1 MISSLMCETG
11 HRELRL
17 IVMKVGGVVGVDGGI
32 GRGIKASVRF
42 RLASWVGLCF

>member
-17 IVMKVGGVVGVDGGI
+17 IVTKVGGVVGWMEGLDGV
-32 GRGIKASVRF
+32 S
-42 RLASWVGLCF
+42 RLVSGSSC

>member
-17 IVMKVGGVVGVDGGI
+17 IVMKVGGVVGVGGI